1 MQVCGQQFTA
11 EILARI
17 EATMIDEPGLSRRA
31 LSARVC
37 QWLNWRDG
45 RGRLKA
51 MSARV
56 ALCKLEDRGMVRLP
70 AAQGQVPA
78 ARPVEGDLGEAGV
91 LEMDLKALGPVE
103 VIPVAQGDRAHNRLW
118 RGLMERYHPLG
129 SGTLCGAQYRYLV
142 ASADHGWLGAL
153 GFSAP
158 AWRVGVRDR
167 WIGWDDAS
175 RRVHLQ
181 EVVANT
187 RFVLLP
193 QVRVPHLAS
202 HVLGRCLRRLAW
214 DWQARYGR
222 RPVLVESYVDT
233 SRHRGTCYRA
243 SNWRYVGNTQGRGR
257 QDRDHRGGR
266 SVKAVYVYPLCRD
279 WRARLG
285 GRAGLA
291 PAPVQGD
298 WADEEFGGVELGD
311 GRLNRRLRT
320 LARDVYAQPQ
330 AQLPQACGT
339 RAKTK
344 AAYRLLDHPRSRM
357 QTLLNS
363 HYAATA
369 ARVAQQPVVLVV
381 QDSTGLNYTAHPATE
396 ALGPLNTRADGSIG
410 LWMHDSLA
418 VTPEGVPLGLVD
430 VQLWARD
437 PQAAGQ
443 RATRHE
449 RPIQEKESYKW
460 LVGYQAA
467 GRLARR
473 CPDTTVVSVGDREAD
488 VYQLFVQAGRQ
499 DAGAKLL
506 VRAERTRRMT
516 AEHGSLW
523 AYMAEQPM
531 AGTQTLVVPRRGN
544 QAARSAQMS
553 VRFAPVTLRAP
564 KRQPTGEPV
573 SLWAVWT
580 REEAPPPGRKALEW
594 MLLTTVAVESVAQAC
609 ECLAWYAKRWQIEV
623 YHRTLKSG
631 CRIEDR
637 QLGHA
642 ERIEACLAVDMVVA
656 WRIFYLAHLG
666 RQTPDVPC
674 TVYFESSQWQALV
687 IRVTGNPK
695 LPPHPPTL
703 YEAMRMVAS
712 LGGFLG
718 RKGDGEPGTQ
728 TLWRGL
734 QRLDDLTDMYRLLRY
749 STGPPGV
756 QQTCG

>member
-1 MQVCGQQFTA
+1 MEVCGQQFTPQ
-11 EILARI
+11 ILARI
-17 EATMIDEPGLSRRA
+17 EATMADEPELSRRA
-31 LSARVC
+31 LSQRVC
-37 QWLNWRDG
+37 QWLDWRDA

-51 MSARV
+51 MNARV
-56 ALCKLEDRGMVRLP
+56 ALGKLERRGVVDLP
-70 AAQGQVPA
+70 PAQGQVPM
-78 ARPVEGDLGEAGV
+78 ARPVEGDLGESGP
-91 LEMDLKALGPVE
+91 LERDLKALGPVA
-103 VIPVAQGDRAHNRLW
+103 VIPVAQGDRVHNRLW
-118 RGLMERYHPLG
+118 RGLIERYHPLG
-129 SGTLCGAQYRYLV
+129 SGSLCGAQIRYLV
-142 ASADHGWLGAL
+142 VSADHGWLGAL

-158 AWRVGVRDR
+158 AWRVAARDR
-167 WIGWDDAS
+167 CIGWDEAA
-175 RRVHLQ
+175 RRAHLQ
-181 EVVANT
+181 QVVANT

-202 HVLGRCLRRLAW
+202 HVLGQCLRRLAS
-214 DWQARYGR
+214 DWQARYGI

-233 SRHRGTCYRA
+233 TRYRGTCYRA
-243 SNWRYVGNTQGRGR
+243 SNWRYVGDTQGRGR
-257 QDRDHRGGR
+257 QDRGHAGR
-266 SVKAVYVYPLCRD
+266 EPVKAVYVYPLCRH

-285 GRAGLA
+285 GRAPSASA
-291 PAPVQGD
+291 PGD
-298 WADEEFGGVELGD
+298 WADQEFGAVELGD
-311 GRLNRRLRT
+311 RRLTQRLRA

-344 AAYRLLDHPRSRM
+344 AAYRLLDHPQSRM
-357 QTLLNS
+357 HSLLHA
-363 HYAATA
+363 HYEATA
-369 ARVAQQPVVLVV
+369 GRVAAQAVALVV
-381 QDSTGLNYTAHPATE
+381 QDSTSLNYTAHPATE
-396 ALGPLNTRADGSIG
+396 GLGPLNTRADGSLG
-410 LWMHDSLA
+410 MWLHDSLA

-437 PQAAGQ
+437 PAAAGQ

-449 RPIQEKESYKW
+449 RPIEAKESHKW
-460 LVGYQAA
+460 RVGYQAA
-467 GRLARR
+467 SRLARQ

-488 VYQLFVQAGRQ
+488 VYQLFVDAGRE
-499 DAGAKLL
+499 DNGAKLL

-523 AYMAEQPM
+523 AYMGQQPI
-531 AGTQTLVVPRRGN
+531 AGTQTLQLPRRGN
-544 QAARSAQMS
+544 QRARQAEMS
-553 VRFAPVTLRAP
+553 VRFAPVTLKAP
-564 KRQPTGEPV
+564 TRHPGEEPV

-580 REEAPPPGRKALEW
+580 REEAPPPGRKALQW
-594 MLLTTVAVESVAQAC
+594 MLLTTVALETVEQAC

-631 CRIEDR
+631 CRIEER

-656 WRIFYLAHLG
+656 WRIFHLAHQG

-674 TVYFESSQWQALV
+674 TVYFESAQWQALV
-687 IRVTGNPK
+687 IRVTGDPH
-695 LPPHPPTL
+695 LPPQPPTL
-703 YEAMRMVAS
+703 YEAMRMVAA

-734 QRLDDLTDMYRLLRY
+734 QRLDDITDMYRLLRY
-749 STGPPGV
+749 ATGPPGV